1 VQKAC
6 RILRAISDA
15 KNTRLT
21 DIARAAG
28 LDKATTL
35 WLLDVLARDG
45 FVVRDSGAKLDS
57 LGTELFVLG
66 AAVQSRFDPRPIV
79 RPSLLRLA
87 NAFEDSAILSIP
99 SGAESICVALEEGRF
114 PIRANYLEAGN
125 RRPLG
130 VGTGSLA
137 LLAWMG
143 DREIEAVMPL
153 VAARL
158 DRYPRIT
165 TRLLERH
172 ILVSRN
178 KGYAVLLDVVVE
190 RMGGIA
196 MPILGTDGRP
206 VAAISIAALCI
217 TSREEALAAALKR
230 EVSECEACWNGA
242 PGNDA
247 PRVSKLRASALQ
259 GDARR

>member
-1 VQKAC
+1 
-6 RILRAISDA
+6 
-15 KNTRLT
+15 
-21 DIARAAG
+21 
-28 LDKATTL
+28 
-35 WLLDVLARDG
+35 
-45 FVVRDSGAKLDS
+45 
-57 LGTELFVLG
+57 
-66 AAVQSRFDPRPIV
+66 
-79 RPSLLRLA
+79 
-87 NAFEDSAILSIP
+87 
-99 SGAESICVALEEGRF
+99 
-114 PIRANYLEAGN
+114 
-125 RRPLG
+125 
-130 VGTGSLA
+130 
-137 LLAWMG
+137 
-143 DREIEAVMPL
+143 VMPL

-172 ILVSRN
+172 ILVSRK

-206 VAAISIAALCI
+206 VAAISIAALTDRI

-242 PGNDA
+242 PRNDA
-247 PRVSKLRASALQ
+247 PRVSKIRASALQ